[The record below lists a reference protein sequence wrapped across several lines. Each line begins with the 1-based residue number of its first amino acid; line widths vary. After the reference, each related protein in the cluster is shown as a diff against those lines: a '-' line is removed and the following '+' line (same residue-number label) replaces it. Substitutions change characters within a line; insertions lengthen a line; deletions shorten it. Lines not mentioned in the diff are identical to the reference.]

1 LSAQSLSA
9 ARSQLQPGTAIII
22 IITTIIAIT
31 AIIIT
36 IMVTIIATTPTILD
50 TTITDTITGTGITTK
65 RNFEA
70 ASTGGL
76 LFLAI

>member
-9 ARSQLQPGTAIII
+9 ARSQLQPGTAII

-50 TTITDTITGTGITTK
+50 TTITDTITGTGITTT

-76 LFLAI
+76 FLAI